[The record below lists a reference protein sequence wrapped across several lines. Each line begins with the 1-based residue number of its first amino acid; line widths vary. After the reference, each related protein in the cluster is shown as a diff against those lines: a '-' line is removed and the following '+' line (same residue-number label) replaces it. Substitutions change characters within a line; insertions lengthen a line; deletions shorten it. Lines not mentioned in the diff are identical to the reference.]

1 MELFLVKNLEVSFV
15 WLTTKKKNKK
25 LRDQFTSSP
34 ILVEV
39 LWGVFMHRNLCIILR
54 FVYRR
59 LKRCLISNIWTFC
72 VLSMLPHY
80 KIQLLIRILMLF
92 KAGLIIIFLYCLFIC
107 TRVHAGFTKTGVSDL
122 IYYLSGLASEVR
134 LIFYCFCFSRDWFYT
149 FMMSRAIIFR
159 RF

>member
-1 MELFLVKNLEVSFV
+1 MFDLRQ
-15 WLTTKKKNKK
+15 KKKKKK

-39 LWGVFMHRNLCIILR
+39 LWGVFMHRNVYIILR

-80 KIQLLIRILMLF
+80 KIQLLIRILLLF

-107 TRVHAGFTKTGVSDL
+107 IRVSCR
-122 IYYLSGLASEVR
+122 IYKNGRFWPYLLPFRTCIWSEVDFLLFLFFSGLVLHVYDVARNYFPQVLKKTQLLS
-134 LIFYCFCFSRDWFYT
+134 W
-149 FMMSRAIIFR
+149 M
-159 RF
+159 

>member
-1 MELFLVKNLEVSFV
+1 MELFLVKILKF
-15 WLTTKKKNKK
+15 LLFDLRQKKKKK

-80 KIQLLIRILMLF
+80 KIQLLIRILLLF

-107 TRVHAGFTKTGVSDL
+107 IRVHAGFTKTGVSDL